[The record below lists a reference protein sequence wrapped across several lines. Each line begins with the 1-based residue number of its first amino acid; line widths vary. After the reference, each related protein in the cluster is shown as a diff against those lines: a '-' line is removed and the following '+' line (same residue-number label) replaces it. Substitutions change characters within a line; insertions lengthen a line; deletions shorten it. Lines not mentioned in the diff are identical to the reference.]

1 MLLSLFESAHVRE
14 KLTEVEVQAE
24 RKPERS
30 FKFPEGHKSC
40 GVGRSEPIAFDP
52 ESKAFRRSSAGHF
65 AQ

>member
-1 MLLSLFESAHVRE
+1 MRE